1 MQRCTLLND
10 SNCTYWLTGEE
21 PMVVDFLLYPF
32 MYRTNVVLE
41 QLFNNTMM
49 RDDKSDDVAALARWL
64 TVCR

>member
-1 MQRCTLLND
+1 
-10 SNCTYWLTGEE
+10 
-21 PMVVDFLLYPF
+21 MVVDFLLYPF